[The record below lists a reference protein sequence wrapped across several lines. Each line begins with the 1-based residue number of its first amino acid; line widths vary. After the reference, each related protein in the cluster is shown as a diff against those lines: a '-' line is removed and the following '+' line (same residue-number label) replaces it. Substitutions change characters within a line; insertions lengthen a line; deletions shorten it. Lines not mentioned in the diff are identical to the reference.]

1 MFFVIFVLVFI
12 FKHFIHSFIFIYT
25 LSPLFPAMP
34 FILFIFIVFLFFFC
48 VASLISR
55 ESFQMLS
62 HRQTEEESSAWG
74 EKTRQHLPG
83 FYWWEQNKRRLHSV
97 ATLVKTFLKMISF
110 TQKGVC
116 VSVIHSDWIVFF
128 FSPFTHD
135 YSIVVYSRAQL
146 ESRVW
151 FQWIYETKNCFKK
164 S

>member
-1 MFFVIFVLVFI
+1 MFFVIFVLVFS

-34 FILFIFIVFLFFFC
+34 FILFIFIVLGVFFVC

-116 VSVIHSDWIVFF
+116 VSVIDSDWIVFF
-128 FSPFTHD
+128 FFFSIYTWLFNRCLFTGAAWIK
-135 YSIVVYSRAQL
+135 SVVSMNL
-146 ESRVW
+146 WNKEL
-151 FQWIYETKNCFKK
+151 F
-164 S
+164 